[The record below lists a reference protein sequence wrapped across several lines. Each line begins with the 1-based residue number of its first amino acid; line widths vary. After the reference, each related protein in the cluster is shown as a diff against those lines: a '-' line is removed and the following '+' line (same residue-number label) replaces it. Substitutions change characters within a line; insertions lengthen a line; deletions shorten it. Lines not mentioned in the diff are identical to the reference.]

1 MRSYVDDPENTHLWL
16 WARMGTL
23 GFLAWVGFNLLALG
37 TLVARLLGTRVPA
50 ARTAALWAAGTLV
63 VIWSGMA
70 FSPVSA
76 FGSTLLLYWLA
87 IALVPVSRRLAAG

>member
-1 MRSYVDDPENTHLWL
+1 M
-16 WARMGTL
+16 
-23 GFLAWVGFNLLALG
+23 
-37 TLVARLLGTRVPA
+37 PA
-50 ARTAALWAAGTLV
+50 ARKAALWAAGTLV

-87 IALVPVSRRLAAG
+87 IALVPVTAAGSLPASPYGRRCSRGR